1 MNVIEQ
7 IRERLSEKIVSN
19 IEEKTKKRFY
29 LEVAKENIVEVVKV
43 LFIDMKLRFI
53 TSSAT
58 DMEQYFEI
66 LYHFSNDKTGDIISL
81 RTKIDKSTLQEN
93 QLSEV
98 DSITPII
105 TGAEWIEREIWEL
118 LGINFKGHPNLK
130 RLLLSDDWP
139 EGNYP
144 LRQK

>member
-1 MNVIEQ
+1 MSIIEQ
-7 IRERLSEKIVSN
+7 IRERLGGKILSN

-29 LEVAKENIVEVVKV
+29 LEVSKEDIVEVIKI
-43 LFIDMKLRFI
+43 LFVDIKLRFI
-53 TSSAT
+53 TASAT

-66 LYHFSNDKTGDIISL
+66 LYHFSFDKTGDILSL
-81 RTKIDKSTLQEN
+81 RTKINDKNNPEIA
-93 QLSEV
+93 
-98 DSITPII
+98 SITPIFI
-105 TGAEWIEREIWEL
+105 GAEWIEREIWEL

-130 RLLLSDDWP
+130 HLLLADDWP